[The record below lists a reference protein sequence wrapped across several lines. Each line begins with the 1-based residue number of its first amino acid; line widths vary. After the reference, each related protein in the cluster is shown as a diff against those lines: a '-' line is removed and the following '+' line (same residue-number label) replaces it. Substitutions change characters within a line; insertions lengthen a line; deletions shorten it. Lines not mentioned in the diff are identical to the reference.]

1 MEGYTMSF
9 FKNKFIDLLQAIAG
23 VALIDAFFNIFDGT
37 THSTRFIVDC
47 VVFAL
52 FLIGS
57 FIFKYRKRIIQ

>member
-1 MEGYTMSF
+1 MTF
-9 FKNKFIDLLQAIAG
+9 VKNKFIGLLQAIAG

-47 VVFAL
+47 VIFAV

-57 FIFKYRKRIIQ
+57 FIFKYRKRVSQ